1 MVFLPL
7 VPKYLTTV
15 PLEKCGFGLR
25 LAKATY
31 AVANTTTFGGHQG
44 LPKVSCQQAKALDV
58 CGAQLERPQCLHTFV
73 EVGLRLFLKCQ
84 CQRFKFSVT
93 PCSSL
98 TRSPRRV
105 DQ

>member
-1 MVFLPL
+1 MAASTPNTDLQRVMVLLPL

-44 LPKVSCQQAKALDV
+44 VPKVSCQQAKALDV

-73 EVGLRLFLKCQ
+73 EVGLKA
-84 CQRFKFSVT
+84 
-93 PCSSL
+93 L
-98 TRSPRRV
+98 T
-105 DQ
+105 